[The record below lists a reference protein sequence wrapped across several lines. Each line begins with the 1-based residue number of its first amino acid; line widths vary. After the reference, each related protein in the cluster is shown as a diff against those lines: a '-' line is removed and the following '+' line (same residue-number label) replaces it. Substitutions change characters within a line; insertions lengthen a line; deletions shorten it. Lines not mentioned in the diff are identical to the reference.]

1 MKNKVYFGLVL
12 FYIENTNHPF
22 FFNVV
27 EQAPSKPKDR
37 YQSFER
43 ADIYVDWFHTAES
56 MNDYK
61 NMLIKQVYTDEKA
74 RLSKIGKG
82 IVPIETF
89 KKMMT
94 RFSMEEA
101 ISRLKNKEKVY
112 LIPPIL
118 TDRMFYHEIA
128 REEELVW
135 NSKKVSLK
143 NNFLFFMINRLSKYH
158 QKIHSTQK
166 YLLSE
171 KENKKHIPL
180 ANQEKTTRQNK
191 VVFSF
196 LR

>member
-118 TDRMFYHEIA
+118 TDRMFYHEIS

-143 NNFLFFMINRLSKYH
+143 SGVPKEQLFVFYDQSFEQIP
-158 QKIHSTQK
+158 
-166 YLLSE
+166 SE
-171 KENKKHIPL
+171 NTLNTKIPL
-180 ANQEKTTRQNK
+180 VRKRKQEAY
-191 VVFSF
+191 SF
-196 LR
+196 G